1 MTKPTK
7 KQWKQ
12 WAEWRREG
20 DAARLKWAKKACN
33 RLLLTRELSK
43 DFVFDPAKV
52 RLEFGGFT
60 APKTL
65 DIVTAACYQVD
76 NKTEEEKEKQ
86 A

>member
-1 MTKPTK
+1 MKKITKE
-7 KQWKQ
+7 QWKQ
-12 WAEWRREG
+12 WAKWRKDG

-33 RLLLTRELSK
+33 RLLLTRQLPK

-65 DIVTAACYQVD
+65 GIVTACYQAD
-76 NKTEEEKEKQ
+76 NKAAEQRTGEAE
-86 A
+86 

>member
-1 MTKPTK
+1 
-7 KQWKQ
+7 
-12 WAEWRREG
+12 
-20 DAARLKWAKKACN
+20 
-33 RLLLTRELSK
+33 
-43 DFVFDPAKV
+43 V